1 MRASPRA
8 AKSRSQILRNLVS
21 NAIKHGGWSNFVLTL
36 PLASEEQ
43 IAAARRDLLD
53 VAEEPPLL
61 TIELFEE
68 EGDDLATLG
77 PAGST
82 RPLETRTSS
91 NLTVDF

>member
-21 NAIKHGGWSNFVLTL
+21 NALGWSTFVLTW

-43 IAAARRDLLD
+43 IAAAPRDLPD
-53 VAEEPPLL
+53 VAEVPPLL
-61 TIELFEE
+61 TIELSEE
-68 EGDDLATLG
+68 GGDDLATLG

-82 RPLETRTSS
+82 QPLEASS
-91 NLTVDF
+91 SSDCTVDF